1 MKRPVGALVSV
12 VVCLVLAHFQWRR
25 EDSHKPKQGSRRR
38 QSRDAMQRGD
48 EANEFAI
55 TGEDGKTYQ
64 LRNSAIDLSK
74 HVGHTVTI
82 TGAAIADFELS
93 YTGCGF

>member
-1 MKRPVGALVSV
+1 
-12 VVCLVLAHFQWRR
+12 
-25 EDSHKPKQGSRRR
+25 
-38 QSRDAMQRGD
+38 MQRGD

>member
-1 MKRPVGALVSV
+1 
-12 VVCLVLAHFQWRR
+12 
-25 EDSHKPKQGSRRR
+25 
-38 QSRDAMQRGD
+38 MQKGD

-64 LRNSAIDLSK
+64 LRNSAVDLSK

-82 TGAAIADFELS
+82 TGTFKAEKKEGQSAEYSQQEATESGTIQVATLKMVSDK
-93 YTGCGF
+93 CK